1 MRPVATRRVT
11 IRLGKENMKFS
22 AGHFTIFGSGARERL
37 HGHNFRVAATIEAD
51 VIEDGLCFDY
61 GIYKDRLVA
70 LCRELNEW
78 FILPTRSRHLQLHE
92 DGEHLFAQFGEER
105 IPFLRRDVLLLPIEN
120 ATLEEF
126 SRYLLERLAEDAAE
140 LARYRIAAIEVEVFS
155 GPGQSA
161 ATRREVQDDGSTR

>member
-1 MRPVATRRVT
+1 MAAQRVT

-22 AGHFTIFGSGARERL
+22 AGHFTIFGPGSRERL
-37 HGHNFRVAATIEAD
+37 HGHNFRVAATIQAD
-51 VIEDGLCFDY
+51 VIQDGLCFDY
-61 GIYKDRLVA
+61 GHYKDRLVA

-78 FILPTRSRHLQLHE
+78 FILPTRSRHLRLHE
-92 DGEHLFAQFGEER
+92 DGEHLIAQFGDER

-126 SRYLLERLAEDAAE
+126 SRYLLDRLAADADE
-140 LARYRIAAIEVEVFS
+140 LARHRIASIEVEVFS

-161 ATRREVQDDGSTR
+161 ASRREFQDAGVTR